1 MAGRSEGDDGAC
13 IEKRYN
19 KYQII
24 NSAYFKIPLPHT
36 ISLMLTLWTLSNLRL
51 LLLLL
56 VLLILHP
63 LHDPSARLLGIIVRS
78 LLVLHDLLHLAEVIR
93 HIHTLVNSGTL
104 LNRLQPGLDLRETA
118 GLDTGPLAPVD
129 CKKSH

>member
-13 IEKRYN
+13 IERGYN
-19 KYQII
+19 KYH
-24 NSAYFKIPLPHT
+24 SVFSHT
-36 ISLMLTLWTLSNLRL
+36 SKYLYHTLSLSYSVFRHISNLRL

-56 VLLILHP
+56 VLFILHP
-63 LHDPSARLLGIIVRS
+63 LHDPPARLLGIVVRR

-104 LNRLQPGLDLRETA
+104 LNRLQPGLDLGETA
-118 GLDTGPLAPVD
+118 GLDTGPFAPVD